1 MCTSR
6 MVRHVCAWERRATL
20 RKARERPGLAGRAQ
34 SSECLGACETA
45 GSGRTESAG
54 KAKSV
59 TFLLTI
65 PVLFLEPVLFT
76 LRNLM
81 GVHGAR
87 NVGAFSS
94 SF

>member
-34 SSECLGACETA
+34 SSECLGAYETA